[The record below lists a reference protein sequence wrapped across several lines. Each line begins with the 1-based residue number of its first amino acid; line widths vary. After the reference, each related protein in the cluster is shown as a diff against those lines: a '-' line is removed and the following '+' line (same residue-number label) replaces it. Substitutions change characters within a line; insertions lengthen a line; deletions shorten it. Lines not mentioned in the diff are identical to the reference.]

1 MTPSAFLQAF
11 LAHSHSKEMR
21 LIVARGT
28 APLPPDEMLELL
40 VSLAGDEDGDVSAQ
54 AAATLENWPVEDT
67 LPQVQSR
74 DCPEPVL
81 DYFARASSKPEI
93 LEAVILNMR
102 TSGEAIEALAS
113 RAPSSLLET
122 ILLNRVRLLEHPG
135 ILQSVKLNPDATPQ
149 VQRLVQEVEQEFFAG
164 KKQEYSVE
172 VEDSA
177 APAESVD
184 LGSLEAEL
192 PLGDLSLEGLP
203 LDPEERQA
211 ALTQRLAK
219 MTIRQKIRHAML
231 GTREMRSILVRD
243 TNKEVARAVLQ
254 SPKLTESEVEG
265 FSAMRNVAD
274 EVLRDIGNS
283 RNWSRSYNVIHNLV
297 RNPKTPPMISQR
309 LMIRLQNRDLHMI
322 TRDRGISEVVRRTA
336 QRTLSQR
343 LTSKPTG

>member
-11 LAHSHSKEMR
+11 FARSHPKEMR

-40 VSLAGDEDGDVSAQ
+40 VAMARDEDSDVAAQ
-54 AAATLENWPVEDT
+54 AAATLQSWPAEDT

-74 DCPEPVL
+74 ECPESVL
-81 DYFARASSKPEI
+81 DYFARLSSDHEI
-93 LEAVILNMR
+93 LEAVILNVR
-102 TSGEAIEALAS
+102 TPGSAIEALAA
-113 RAPSSLLET
+113 RAPSGLLET

-135 ILQSVKLNPDATPQ
+135 ILQSVKLNPCATPQ

-172 VEDSA
+172 SGETA
-177 APAESVD
+177 AQAGSVD
-184 LGSLEAEL
+184 LSSLEAEL
-192 PLGDLSLEGLP
+192 PLEDLSLEGLP
-203 LDPEERQA
+203 LDPEEREGV
-211 ALTQRLAK
+211 LSQRVSK
-219 MTIRQKIRHAML
+219 MTVRQKIRHAMM
-231 GTREMRSILVRD
+231 GTREVRSILVRD

-283 RNWSRSYNVIHNLV
+283 RNWTRSYNVVHNLV
-297 RNPKTPPMISQR
+297 RNPKTPPMVSQR
-309 LMIRLQNRDLHMI
+309 LMIRLQNKDLHLI

-336 QRTLSQR
+336 QRTLNQR
-343 LTSKPTG
+343 LTSK